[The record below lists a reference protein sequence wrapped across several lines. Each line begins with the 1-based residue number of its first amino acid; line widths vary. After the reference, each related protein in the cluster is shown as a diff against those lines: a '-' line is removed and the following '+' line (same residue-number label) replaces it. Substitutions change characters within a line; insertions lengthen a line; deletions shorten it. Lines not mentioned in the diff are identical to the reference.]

1 MEMINPHASKECII
15 QSLQWCV
22 KMGHCDILQAL
33 LMTHFSQTK
42 LSDMAELCSDILIRV
57 VSHGSCDLLNLI
69 LPYVDDNFLSN
80 ENNKM
85 GKNYLSKMLCH
96 AVKEGNKPVVELL
109 IKKGANVN
117 SFFEGIPLLHVALNA
132 GSSDIAKTLIVSGA
146 NVDSALVPAIFASF
160 DDKVIYKPFNLTN
173 NTLQHIQSN
182 FVSSNSDGSNF
193 FLVPSIGSYRIK
205 SKYI

>member
-96 AVKEGNKPVVELL
+96 AAKKGNKPVVELL

-182 FVSSNSDGSNF
+182 FDSSNSDGSNTMDRTF
-193 FLVPSIGSYRIK
+193 F
-205 SKYI
+205 